1 MNTNKNYTR
10 VVFGLMVLALLV
22 LGAVINAKAQ
32 DADALTIMDD
42 SHKTYYYAGDGGHAK
57 VSMIL
62 TDKKGRTREREF
74 WMLRRDVEDMG
85 DQRYYTYFLKPA
97 DVRRTGFLV
106 HKNAEGNDN
115 RWLYIPA
122 LDLVKRIAANDRG
135 SSFVGSD
142 FAYEDVSG
150 RLPILDTHEIM
161 GEDMVNDRPVLKIK
175 NTPKDAKTAA
185 YAYRISYLDKENHL
199 PLKEEYFDK
208 KDRLVRLFEI
218 LKVENVE
225 GYPTAS
231 VRRMTNTKKGS
242 FTVLSFS
249 ETTYESKLDADDFS
263 ERMLKNPPREYT
275 R

>member
-1 MNTNKNYTR
+1 MNTYKNLTLVGFSL
-10 VVFGLMVLALLV
+10 VVAALLTF
-22 LGAVINAKAQ
+22 GAVMEAAAQ
-32 DADALTIMDD
+32 DGDALTIMND

-57 VSMIL
+57 VSMVL

-74 WMLRRDVEDMG
+74 WMVRRDVEDMG

-97 DVRRTGFLV
+97 DVSRTGFLV
-106 HKNAEGNDN
+106 HKNAEGSDS
-115 RWLYIPA
+115 RWLYIPS

-150 RLPILDTHEIM
+150 RLPNMDNHEIL
-161 GEDMVNDRPVLKIK
+161 GEDVVNGRAVLKIK
-175 NTPKDAKTAA
+175 NMPKDANTAD
-185 YAYRISYLDKENHL
+185 YAYRISYIDKENHL

-208 KDRLVRLFEI
+208 KDRLDRVFEV
-218 LKVENVE
+218 LAVEEVE
-225 GYPTAS
+225 GFPTATK
-231 VRRMTNTKKGS
+231 RRMTNSKKGS
-242 FTVLSFS
+242 FTDLTFT
-249 ETTYESKLDADDFS
+249 EMTYVATLDADAFS

>member
-1 MNTNKNYTR
+1 MNGISNYAK
-10 VVFGLMVLALLV
+10 VVFGSMIMALLV
-22 LGAVINAKAQ
+22 IGATMEAKAD
-32 DADALTIMDD
+32 DADALAIMNK

-57 VSMIL
+57 VMMVL

-74 WMLRRDVEDMG
+74 WMLRRDIEDMG

-97 DVRRTGFLV
+97 DVSRTGFLV

-115 RWLYIPA
+115 RWLYVPS

-150 RLPILDTHEIM
+150 RLPIMDNHELM
-161 GEDMVNDRPVLKIK
+161 GEEVVGDRPMIKIK
-175 NTPKDAKTAA
+175 NTPKDPKTAD

-199 PLKEEYFDK
+199 PMKEEYFDK
-208 KDRLVRLFEI
+208 KDRLERVFE
-218 LKVENVE
+218 LVKVETVE
-225 GYPTAS
+225 GYPTAT

-242 FTVLSFS
+242 FTDLSFT
-249 ETTYESKLDADDFS
+249 ETTYETKLKADDFS